1 MALTWLCSLHSS
13 PRFPCFGDKDPRRFR
28 GAPAASARPVLL
40 LGPWRKHAARPPF
53 LPSSEI
59 TQRAVFH
66 EIILKTL
73 TARSDSLP
81 STPLLYSY
89 PKHFSCKW
97 FTSLHLAGKKD
108 MQTQVPELSIS
119 TAAPPPTARP
129 PSSGG
134 GTRPSRSVPGP
145 PDCPGHAPAVREGR
159 SGLTTLTRLFRSR
172 PDLHALG
179 SCSPVSSQPF
189 RFQRW
194 RGTIP
199 V

>member
-13 PRFPCFGDKDPRRFR
+13 PRFPCFGDEDPRRFR

-97 FTSLHLAGKKD
+97 FTSLHLAGKED
-108 MQTQVPELSIS
+108 MQTQVPELSIPA
-119 TAAPPPTARP
+119 AAPPPTARP
-129 PSSGG
+129 PSSCG

-145 PDCPGHAPAVREGR
+145 PDCPGRAPAVREGR

>member
-1 MALTWLCSLHSS
+1 MCGPDMALFPPQLTALSLLW
-13 PRFPCFGDKDPRRFR
+13 RRGPPPVPGCAR
-28 GAPAASARPVLL
+28 CLHAARAASRAVEEAR
-40 LGPWRKHAARPPF
+40 RPPF

-81 STPLLYSY
+81 STSLLYSY
-89 PKHFSCKW
+89 PKYFSCKW

-108 MQTQVPELSIS
+108 MQTQVPELSVP

-134 GTRPSRSVPGP
+134 GTRPSCSVPGP
-145 PDCPGHAPAVREGR
+145 PDCPGRAPAVREGR

>member
-13 PRFPCFGDKDPRRFR
+13 PRFPCFGDEDPRRFR

-40 LGPWRKHAARPPF
+40 LGPWRKHAARPPARPPF

-97 FTSLHLAGKKD
+97 FTSLHLAGKED
-108 MQTQVPELSIS
+108 MQTQVPELSVP
-119 TAAPPPTARP
+119 TAAPPPTA
-129 PSSGG
+129 
-134 GTRPSRSVPGP
+134 GP
-145 PDCPGHAPAVREGR
+145 PDCPGRAPAVREGR

>member
-1 MALTWLCSLHSS
+1 MALFPPQLTALSLLW
-13 PRFPCFGDKDPRRFR
+13 RRGPPPVPGCAR
-28 GAPAASARPVLL
+28 CLRAARAASRAVEEAR
-40 LGPWRKHAARPPF
+40 RPPF

-97 FTSLHLAGKKD
+97 FTSLHLAGKED
-108 MQTQVPELSIS
+108 MQTQVPELSVP
-119 TAAPPPTARP
+119 TAAPPPTA
-129 PSSGG
+129 
-134 GTRPSRSVPGP
+134 GP
-145 PDCPGHAPAVREGR
+145 PDCPGRAPAVREGR